1 MFINLVPIISFM
13 TEKEEIRQL
22 IKEAR
27 ESIKETDVL
36 ISKTKELFFL

>member
-1 MFINLVPIISFM
+1 M

-27 ESIKETDVL
+27 ESIRETDVL
-36 ISKTKELFFL
+36 ISQTKELFSI